1 MTREQFLNDLKAA
14 LADMQEE
21 EREGVLSYYAEMIDD
36 RIEDGVPEE
45 EVRRDMLVA
54 MNAAALKT

>member
-21 EREGVLSYYAEMIDD
+21 EREGVLSYYAEMI
-36 RIEDGVPEE
+36 E
-45 EVRRDMLVA
+45 
-54 MNAAALKT
+54 K